1 MNDAIIEQFVKL
13 ISDYTGWHIREQD
26 RNVLQQ
32 KIWTRMKALKLFQ
45 PEEYYQILAAVTEQ
59 NLENFRE
66 SQAEWKK
73 LISLLTTGE
82 SYFFRDRGQF
92 KLLENHIFKELIER
106 QYSENLIAKSGI
118 PKSLRIWSAG
128 CSTGEEP
135 YSLAIL
141 LQEMIPNWQEWEI
154 LIIGTDINQEAIEKA
169 KRGIYSQWSFRMVE
183 PALQKRYF
191 IERDGEWEIKE
202 TIRSMV
208 KFRCGNLVQD
218 RFPNKESELE
228 NMDLII
234 CRNVFVYFDAKAIAL
249 VLEKFYN
256 TLKPGGYLITAHA
269 ELHGQDLG
277 RFKTKLFPESIVY
290 QREETNSETTPKT
303 SAGIITSEIPALYS
317 TISSQKYSVNNRQS
331 FVNTFLAEK
340 SLYTRK
346 ILLPNIQPNIQSYND
361 HEKTTSLKI
370 FREPHSKTVTIEKP
384 APTSTNANP
393 EEFDIEE
400 IMREAEKLFKQ
411 EAYIEAIQK
420 AEQVLT
426 RKPRHFGAH
435 YLIAQA
441 YANLGEYEK
450 AYRACQL
457 AIQIDSLSPE
467 PYYLLAHL
475 AEEQGDIET
484 AKMFFKRIIYLEP
497 ASILAYL
504 ELASLY
510 EREGDMLRARKMRA
524 TAIELLSELPAD
536 ATVDEQYQLQAG
548 ELLLY
553 VQKMLGNVK

>member
-13 ISDYTGWHIREQD
+13 ISDYTGLHIREQEH
-26 RNVLQQ
+26 NALQQ
-32 KIWTRMKALKLFQ
+32 KIWIRMRALKLFQ
-45 PEEYYQILAAVTEQ
+45 PEEYYQILAAVNEP
-59 NLENFRE
+59 NRLDNYKE
-66 SQAEWKK
+66 SEAEWKR

-92 KLLENHIFKELIER
+92 QVLENHIFKELIAR
-106 QYSENLIAKSGI
+106 QYSQQLIAKVAMT
-118 PKSLRIWSAG
+118 KSLRIWSAG

-169 KRGIYSQWSFRMVE
+169 KRGIYSQWSFRMVD

-191 IERDGEWEIKE
+191 IERYGEWEIKE

-218 RFPNKESELE
+218 SFPNKENELE

-234 CRNVFVYFDAKAIAL
+234 CRNVFVYFDADAIAK

-269 ELHGQDLG
+269 ELHGQNLG
-277 RFKTKLFPESIVY
+277 KFKTKLFPESIVY
-290 QREETNSETTPKT
+290 QRGEETSNRETNPKAST
-303 SAGIITSEIPALYS
+303 VTVTSELPSLYS
-317 TISSQKYSVNNRQS
+317 SAISYQKSSGEKTES
-331 FVNTFLAEK
+331 FLNPFFAEK
-340 SLYTRK
+340 YLYA
-346 ILLPNIQPNIQSYND
+346 IIPSPNIQSCNSLNN
-361 HEKTTSLKI
+361 TSSLKI
-370 FREPHSKTVTIEKP
+370 FIEPQSSKTVTIEKTDS
-384 APTSTNANP
+384 TSTKTNP
-393 EEFDIEE
+393 DEFDIEE
-400 IMREAEKLFKQ
+400 MMREAETLFKQ
-411 EAYIEAIQK
+411 EAYTEAIQK
-420 AEQVLT
+420 AEQVLAK
-426 RKPRHFGAH
+426 KPRHFGAH

-450 AYRACQL
+450 AHRACQL

-497 ASILAYL
+497 ASIIAYL

-510 EREGDMLRARKMRA
+510 EREGDMLRARKMRS

-548 ELLLY
+548 ELLFY

>member
-13 ISDYTGWHIREQD
+13 ISDYTGLHIREQD
-26 RNVLQQ
+26 SNVLQQ

-59 NLENFRE
+59 KLENLRE
-66 SQAEWKK
+66 SEAEWKK

-106 QYSENLIAKSGI
+106 QYSQNLIAKSET

-141 LQEMIPNWQEWEI
+141 LQEMLPNWQEWEI

-169 KRGIYSQWSFRMVE
+169 KRGIYSQWSFRLVD

-208 KFRCGNLVQD
+208 KFRCGNLVQE

-269 ELHGQDLG
+269 ELHGQNLG

-290 QREETNSETTPKT
+290 QREEETSDGENEPKT
-303 SAGIITSEIPALYS
+303 SAGIVTSEIPALYS
-317 TISSQKYSVNNRQS
+317 TISYQKSSVNKPQS
-331 FVNTFLAEK
+331 FLNYFGAEK
-340 SLYTRK
+340 SIYTRK
-346 ILLPNIQPNIQSYND
+346 ILWPNIQSYNS
-361 HEKTTSLKI
+361 HEKTTSLI
-370 FREPHSKTVTIEKP
+370 REPQNYKTVTIEKIEKP
-384 APTSTNANP
+384 ASTNANID
-393 EEFDIEE
+393 ELDIEE
-400 IMREAEKLFKQ
+400 IMQEAEKLFKQ
-411 EAYIEAIQK
+411 EAYTEAIQK

-450 AYRACQL
+450 AHRACQL

-524 TAIELLSELPAD
+524 TARELLSELPAD
-536 ATVDEQYQLQAG
+536 ATVDEQYHLQAG